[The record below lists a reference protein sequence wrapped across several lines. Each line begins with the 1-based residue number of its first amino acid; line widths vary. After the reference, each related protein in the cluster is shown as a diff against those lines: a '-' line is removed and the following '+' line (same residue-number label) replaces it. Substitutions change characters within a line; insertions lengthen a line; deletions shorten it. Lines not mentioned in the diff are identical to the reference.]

1 MSKIEKR
8 GYSPEHLEP
17 NADGV
22 GNILRPPREIAAV
35 NVTKEFHTEAGS
47 HCVLNQ
53 VNFSA
58 QPGDKLAILG
68 RNGAG
73 KSTLIRI
80 IGGIIQ
86 PSSGEI
92 IRTMSMSWP
101 LALGGQF
108 EGNLTGYDNIRF
120 IAKLYN
126 AQIDYVFDFV
136 EDFTELGSHLNVQ
149 TRYYSD
155 GMRMRLAFG
164 LSLAIDFD
172 CILIDEV
179 LFVGDTRFQKKCQVE
194 LFEKRGNKT
203 MIMAIHSAEF
213 VNLFCNKALVLKNG
227 VGRTFDD
234 VHLATR
240 IYSTL

>member
-1 MSKIEKR
+1 MPRTEQRDYVR
-8 GYSPEHLEP
+8 GEAGINSGIVKTSL
-17 NADGV
+17 G
-22 GNILRPPREIAAV
+22 PPREIAAV
-35 NVTKEFHTEAGS
+35 NVTKEYHTEVGS
-47 HCVLNQ
+47 HCVLDR

-86 PSSGEI
+86 PSSGRI

-108 EGNLTGYDNIRF
+108 EGMLTGYDNIRF

-126 AQIDYVFDFV
+126 ADIDYVFDFV

-149 TRYYSD
+149 TRFYSD

-179 LFVGDTRFQKKCQVE
+179 LFVGDSRFQQKCQDE
-194 LFEKRGNKT
+194 LFNKRGGKT

-213 VNLFCNKALVLKNG
+213 VDSFCNKALVLKNG
-227 VGRTFDD
+227 IGRIFDD

-240 IYSTL
+240 IYNTL

>member
-1 MSKIEKR
+1 MSEGAGASTEISKM
-8 GYSPEHLEP
+8 S
-17 NADGV
+17 V
-22 GNILRPPREIAAV
+22 RPPREIAAV
-35 NVTKEFHTEAGS
+35 GVTKEFHTEVGS
-47 HCVLNQ
+47 HRVLDQ
-53 VNFSA
+53 VSFSA

-86 PSSGEI
+86 PSSGQI

-108 EGNLTGYDNIRF
+108 EGMLTGYDNIRF
-120 IAKLYN
+120 IAKIYDTD
-126 AQIDYVFDFV
+126 IDYVFDFV
-136 EDFTELGSHLNVQ
+136 EHFTELGSHLNVQ

-179 LFVGDTRFQKKCQVE
+179 LFVGDSKFQRKCEVE
-194 LFEKRGNKT
+194 LFEKRGHKT
-203 MIMAIHSAEF
+203 MIMALHSADF
-213 VNLFCNKALVLKNG
+213 VANFCNKALVLKRG
-227 VGRTFDD
+227 IGRVFED
-234 VHLATR
+234 VQLATR